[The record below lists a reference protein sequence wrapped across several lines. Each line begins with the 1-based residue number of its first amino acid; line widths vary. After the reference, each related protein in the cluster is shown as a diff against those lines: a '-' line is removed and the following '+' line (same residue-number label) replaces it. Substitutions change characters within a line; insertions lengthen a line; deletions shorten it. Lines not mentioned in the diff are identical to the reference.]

1 MARVRMAGMI
11 RPILSAA
18 FLIALSACGV
28 AEDTRVNMV
37 FADNGKDD
45 PVMAQH
51 IMLATNTGLVVYDAN
66 GQVRPAIA
74 QRWVVSDDGL
84 SYIFRIDDL
93 AWSDGSTVTAYQIVG
108 MLNEAR
114 RRALDTP
121 IGPEMSSIRAIIA
134 RSEEVIE
141 IELSAPRP
149 RLLDLLA
156 SPHMALSRM
165 EKGKEQAL
173 GNMVAVRLGN
183 GRLLTPINR
192 IVEAEED
199 VRPPV
204 FVRSM
209 PLAQSVVAYRDS
221 HVDVLTGLRFDAVPL
236 VQAARIPESE
246 QQLDITL
253 GHFGLM
259 VQAEDGLLAEVRARE
274 AVAMAIDRPRM
285 IAGFG
290 VDGWR
295 EMNSLSPRQFL
306 ARGDVANYDWLSL
319 AVEDRKAQAAA
330 MLSEFPASARAI
342 SVHIAGQG
350 PGAALLFAYLQA
362 DLRDVG
368 ITLTRAKAVEGADLV
383 LLDVVADFDDPLW
396 YLERL
401 GCAHMPVCSIDGDE
415 IVRDA
420 RAADTLA
427 KRKLLLVG
435 AEEAIMKRYGYIP
448 LATPLRLSLVR
459 PGAGGFEPNLRAFH
473 LPQYLRAAP

>member
-1 MARVRMAGMI
+1 MTRLL
-11 RPILSAA
+11 PLFAA
-18 FLIALSACGV
+18 LLLSACGV

-37 FADNGKDD
+37 FADNGADD

-51 IMLATNTGLVVYDAN
+51 ITLATETGLVVYDAN

-84 SYIFRIDDL
+84 SYIFRIDEL
-93 AWSDGSTVTAYQIVG
+93 AWSDGTTVTAGQVVA
-108 MLNEAR
+108 MLDQAR
-114 RRALDTP
+114 RRAIKGP
-121 IGPEMSSIRAIIA
+121 IGPELSSIRAIIA

-141 IELSAPRP
+141 MQLNAPRP

-156 SPHMALSRM
+156 SPEMALARV

-173 GNMVAVRLGN
+173 GNMVAVKLGN

-192 IVEAEED
+192 IIEAEAE

-204 FVRSM
+204 FVRSL

-236 VQAARIPESE
+236 VQAANIPESE
-246 QQLDITL
+246 QQLDVTL

-259 VQAEDGLLAEVRARE
+259 VQSQDGLLVDVAARE
-274 AVAMAIDRPRM
+274 AVAMALDRPRM

-306 ARGDVANYDWLSL
+306 ARGDVANYDWLALSV
-319 AVEDRKAQAAA
+319 AGRKARAAA
-330 MLSEFPASARAI
+330 TLAEFPAQARAM

-350 PGAALLFAYLQA
+350 PGATLLFGYLRA

-368 ITLTRAKAVEGADLV
+368 VTLTRAKTVKEADLV
-383 LLDVVADFDDPLW
+383 LIDVVADFDDPLW
-396 YLERL
+396 YLARL
-401 GCAHMPVCSIDGDE
+401 SCDYMPVCSIDGDE
-415 IVRDA
+415 MVRAA
-420 RAADTLA
+420 RAADTMA
-427 KRKLLLVG
+427 QRKLILVE
-435 AEEAIMKRYGYIP
+435 AEEAMMKRYGYIP
-448 LATPLRLSLVR
+448 LATPVRLSLVR
-459 PGAGGFEPNLRAFH
+459 PGAGGFEPNLRGFH